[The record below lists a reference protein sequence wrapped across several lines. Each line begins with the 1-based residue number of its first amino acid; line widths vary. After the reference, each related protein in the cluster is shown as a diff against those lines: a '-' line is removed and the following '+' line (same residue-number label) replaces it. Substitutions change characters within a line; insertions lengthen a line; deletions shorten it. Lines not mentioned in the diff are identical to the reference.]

1 MTTAQDGYSNVTTR
15 DTTGCSGGTPGHV
28 NTTTMTHCIAGRDVR
43 AFEWAHLCLLDNH
56 SEAGENV
63 ALYAQANKHSSGP
76 TWGACIEACDTT
88 PGDSTGLVGAE
99 VDCWVSG
106 PDNGLRYGI
115 DVVLGDSCI
124 HRGLPKSELVEGTAG
139 IRVGASNVA
148 PHAKWSRGIE
158 LTGRM
163 DVGID
168 LSNCQTTAPIK
179 LPGGIV
185 LGKRDPLVYVAIVLS
200 VLSIGVSLFT

>member
-1 MTTAQDGYSNVTTR
+1 MTTAQDGYSNVTHR
-15 DTTGCSGGTPGHV
+15 DTTGASGGTPGHV
-28 NTTTMTHCIAGRDVR
+28 NTAKTVISVAGKDVT
-43 AFEWAHLCLLDNH
+43 AFEWALLALLHNYA
-56 SEAGENV
+56 EKGENV

-76 TWGACIEACDTT
+76 TWGACIEACDLT
-88 PGDSTGLVGAE
+88 PGDATGLVGAE

-115 DVVLGDSCI
+115 DVVLGDSRL
-124 HRGLPKSELVEGTAG
+124 HRELPASEVVEGTAG

-148 PHAKWSRGIE
+148 PHAKWSKGVE

-168 LSNCQTTAPIK
+168 LSNCQTDTPIK
-179 LPGGIV
+179 LPGGMV
-185 LGKRDPLVYVAIVLS
+185 LGKRDPLVYAALALAAAALVARFVA
-200 VLSIGVSLFT
+200 

>member
-1 MTTAQDGYSNVTTR
+1 MTTAQDGYSNVTRR
-15 DTTGCSGGTPGHV
+15 DTTGASGGIPGHV
-28 NTTTMTHCIAGRDVR
+28 NTTTMTHSIAGRDVR

-56 SEAGENV
+56 AEAGENV
-63 ALYAQANKHSSGP
+63 ALYAQANKHHTGP

-88 PGDSTGLVGAE
+88 PGDATGLVGAE

-115 DVVLGDSCI
+115 DVVLGDSRL
-124 HRGLPKSELVEGTAG
+124 HRNLPASDVVEGTSG
-139 IRVGASNVA
+139 IRVGASNIA
-148 PHAKWSRGIE
+148 PHSKWSKGVE

-168 LSNCQTTAPIK
+168 LSNCQTSAPIK
-179 LPGGIV
+179 LPGGMVI
-185 LGKRDPLVYVAIVLS
+185 GKRDPLVYVAIA
-200 VLSIGVSLFT
+200 IGVAAVVLRFV